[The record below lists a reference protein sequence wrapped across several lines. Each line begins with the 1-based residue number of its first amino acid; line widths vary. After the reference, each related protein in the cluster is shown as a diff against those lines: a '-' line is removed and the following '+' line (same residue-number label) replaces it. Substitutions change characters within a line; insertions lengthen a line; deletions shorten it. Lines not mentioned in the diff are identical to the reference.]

1 MLYPLLRHTLWNIKK
16 EKHKKLKQILAGVL
30 TADSG
35 LTVRYPDISN
45 NIELPAKEMAY
56 AEEIALVKAVRP
68 VEYFK
73 DIY

>member
-1 MLYPLLRHTLWNIKK
+1 M
-16 EKHKKLKQILAGVL
+16 KLKQILAGVL
-30 TADSG
+30 TAGSG

>member
-1 MLYPLLRHTLWNIKK
+1 M
-16 EKHKKLKQILAGVL
+16 KLKQILAGVL

-35 LTVRYPDISN
+35 LTVRYLDISN